1 MPQNGQTDFKNLAAF
16 DARFLKCA
24 WSFWKICSAN
34 QWTGF
39 YMITASAMKGLKKNP
54 FSYLLKVLDKN
65 IDHINLLSA
74 AGLSLVYGIV
84 AVTMM
89 RYNNNSIIRY

>member
-1 MPQNGQTDFKNLAAF
+1 
-16 DARFLKCA
+16 
-24 WSFWKICSAN
+24 
-34 QWTGF
+34 
-39 YMITASAMKGLKKNP
+39 MITASAMKGLKKNP

-65 IDHINLLSA
+65 IDHNLLSA
-74 AGLSLVYGIV
+74 AGLPLVYGIV